1 MGSQDQKRQAML
13 SGDWAMTQAADPSG
27 SQELPEHPDYPR
39 ILAVFN
45 DAAGPLRAR
54 GLLNRRDLCTDTSL
68 THA

>member
-1 MGSQDQKRQAML
+1 
-13 SGDWAMTQAADPSG
+13 MTQAADPSG